1 LAATLA
7 TGPIFDA
14 FLGEPH
20 EGLTFFHGHTYT
32 GNALG
37 CAAALAS
44 LDLFQVND
52 VLTNV
57 AEMTAVLESG
67 LAALD
72 GHEHVGQVRQRGMMV
87 GIELVA
93 DRDGNAAFAPERRTG
108 HLVTLAARRRGVVL
122 RPLGDV
128 VVLMPAPAMPVD
140 DVERLVEIAI
150 ESIDEATKAT
160 AAGR

>member
-1 LAATLA
+1 
-7 TGPIFDA
+7 
-14 FLGEPH
+14 
-20 EGLTFFHGHTYT
+20 
-32 GNALG
+32 ALG

-52 VLTNV
+52 VLANV
-57 AEMTAVLESG
+57 AEMTVALESG
-67 LAALD
+67 LATLD
-72 GHEHVGQVRQRGMMV
+72 GHDHVGQVRQRGVMV

-93 DRDGNAAFAPERRTG
+93 DRDGNVPFAPERRTG
-108 HLVTLAARRRGVVL
+108 HRVTLAARRRGVIL

-150 ESIDEATKAT
+150 ESIDEATGAT